1 MDICTVSDAL
11 LAFQIGAVA
20 LQLWWSIPLVVKMR
34 RDTKKW
40 KVQDAELG
48 KLHEEMRRRATI
60 ITAIQNAI
68 LMGNRNLAEGL
79 LKQYEER
86 EAAQADAAAA
96 TAIDKAKR

>member
-11 LAFQIGAVA
+11 LALQLGAVA
-20 LQLWWSIPLVVKMR
+20 LQLWWTIPGIVRMR
-34 RDTKKW
+34 QDTKKW
-40 KVQDAELG
+40 KAQDAEIG
-48 KLHEEMRRRATI
+48 KLHEEMHRRATI
-60 ITAIQNAI
+60 ITAVQNAI